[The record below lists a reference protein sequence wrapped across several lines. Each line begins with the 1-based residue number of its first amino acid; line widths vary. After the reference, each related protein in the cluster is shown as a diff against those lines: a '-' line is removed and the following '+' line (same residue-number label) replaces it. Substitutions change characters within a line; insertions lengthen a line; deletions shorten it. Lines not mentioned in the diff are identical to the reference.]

1 LVKDK
6 ESQFSKW
13 QVESSVLSSANKE
26 KMSATQM
33 KIIAKKTGEKNRKK
47 GTVVSHLI
55 TKKTLSQ
62 R

>member
-1 LVKDK
+1 
-6 ESQFSKW
+6 
-13 QVESSVLSSANKE
+13 LSSANKE